1 MRLPVAIL
9 VCAALLA
16 LFGQPGAAEDAL
28 TNDDVVQLTAAGL
41 APVAIVAKIESSA
54 SAFDTSVAALVAL
67 AGKGVDSQVIAAM
80 VAAGGSGG
88 AGVGT
93 GAAGAQPKA
102 IPGST
107 FRESLRAGGEGPEMV
122 VIPAGRFPHGLPVE

>member
-1 MRLPVAIL
+1 M
-9 VCAALLA
+9 
-16 LFGQPGAAEDAL
+16 
-28 TNDDVVQLTAAGL
+28 
-41 APVAIVAKIESSA
+41 AIVAKIESSA

-80 VAAGGSGG
+80 VAGGGSGG

-102 IPGST
+102 IPAGRR
-107 FRESLRAGGEGPEMV
+107 FRDSLQAAGEGPEMAGSAWDTH
-122 VIPAGRFPHGLPVE
+122 PARRSGCPHRLRARKG